1 MGLVGRIFK
10 GDPVIW
16 IIYAALC
23 LISVVE
29 VFSAT
34 SSLTYNVSTHWAP
47 ISHHL
52 RFVFIGF
59 ILTLFVHFI
68 PYNKFRALGAFLFPA
83 SIFMLLYI
91 TFEGYLV
98 NGAARTFSFFGIDFQ
113 PLELGKMSVIILN
126 SILLAGHSMSNF
138 QSKKTFWYVL
148 FITSAVCLGI
158 FRENLSTAG
167 ILFMTSCI
175 MMYIGRIPNG
185 QYFKFMFFIIALV
198 IAGLTLLFV
207 LPDSDS
213 GLLHRLGTWKTRIV
227 DFVTPVG
234 GDPGSY
240 NYADNQQVAS
250 ANIAIA
256 SSNFF
261 GCMPGNSVQRD
272 FLPQAYSDFIYAIII
287 EELGLFGGIIVAGL
301 YIFLF
306 IRVGRIVKTCNSVFG
321 AYLVMGISIIMVLQA
336 LVNMSV
342 NVGLLPVTGQPLP
355 LISRGGTSFLIN
367 SIYIGMIL
375 SVSRATGVDSYTFD
389 NFEAE
394 EKSNNE
400 NVSNT
405 GEVLVNSEVVNDD
418 DFKEDNK
425 ENNE

>member
-1 MGLVGRIFK
+1 MGLVGKIFK

-34 SSLTYNVSTHWAP
+34 SSLTYKVSTHWAP

-52 RFVFIGF
+52 KFVFGGF
-59 ILTLFVHFI
+59 ILALLVHLV
-68 PYNKFRALGAFLFPA
+68 PYNKFRTLGKFLFPI
-83 SIFMLLYI
+83 SVFMLIYI
-91 TFEGYLV
+91 TVDGLLV

-113 PLELGKMSVIILN
+113 PLELGKMSVIILT
-126 SILLAGHSMSNF
+126 SMLLAGHSMSNF
-138 QSKKTFWYVL
+138 QSKQTFIYILVV
-148 FITSAVCLGI
+148 TVPVCGLI
-158 FRENLSTAG
+158 FRENLSTSG
-167 ILFMTSCI
+167 ILFITVC
-175 MMYIGRIPNG
+175 MMMFVGRIPNS
-185 QYFKFMFFIIALV
+185 QFLKFVAAIIASGVLAV
-198 IAGLTLLFV
+198 TLLFV

-234 GDPGSY
+234 GDPSTY

-256 SSNFF
+256 SSNLW

-287 EELGLFGGIIVAGL
+287 EELGLFGGILVAGL

-336 LVNMSV
+336 LVNMAV
-342 NVGLLPVTGQPLP
+342 NVGLIPVTGQPLP
-355 LISRGGTSFLIN
+355 LISRGGTSFVIN

-375 SVSRATGVDSYTFD
+375 SVSRATGVDSCAFES
-389 NFEAE
+389 FEAE
-394 EKSNNE
+394 DKDNNE

-405 GEVLVNSEVVNDD
+405 NEVLVNSEVANDNV
-418 DFKEDNK
+418 FKKDNK

>member
-1 MGLVGRIFK
+1 MGLVGKIFK

-34 SSLTYNVSTHWAP
+34 SSLTYKVSTHWTP

-52 RFVFIGF
+52 KFVFGGF
-59 ILTLFVHFI
+59 ILALLVHLV
-68 PYNKFRALGAFLFPA
+68 PYNKFRTLGKFLFPI
-83 SIFMLLYI
+83 SVFMLIYI
-91 TFEGYLV
+91 TVDGLLV

-113 PLELGKMSVIILN
+113 PLELGKMSVIILT
-126 SILLAGHSMSNF
+126 SMLLAGHSMSNF
-138 QSKKTFWYVL
+138 QSKQTFIYILVV
-148 FITSAVCLGI
+148 TVPVCGLI

-167 ILFMTSCI
+167 ILFITVC
-175 MMYIGRIPNG
+175 MMMFVGRIPNS
-185 QYFKFMFFIIALV
+185 QFFKFMAAIIASVVLAV
-198 IAGLTLLFV
+198 TLLFV

-234 GDPGSY
+234 GDPVSY
-240 NYADNQQVAS
+240 NYGDHQQVSS

-287 EELGLFGGIIVAGL
+287 EELGLFGGILVAGL

-321 AYLVMGISIIMVLQA
+321 AYLVMGISIIIVLQA
-336 LVNMSV
+336 LVNMGV
-342 NVGLLPVTGQPLP
+342 NVGLFPVTGQPLP
-355 LISRGGTSFLIN
+355 LISRGGTSFVIN

-375 SVSRATGVDSYTFD
+375 SVSRETGGDSYA
-389 NFEAE
+389 FESFE
-394 EKSNNE
+394 TEDKGKNE
-400 NVSNT
+400 NVSNND
-405 GEVLVNSEVVNDD
+405 EVLVGSEVVNDNVL
-418 DFKEDNK
+418 KEDNK

>member
-1 MGLVGRIFK
+1 MGLVGKIFK

-52 RFVFIGF
+52 KFVFGGF
-59 ILTLFVHFI
+59 VLALVVHLV
-68 PYNKFRALGAFLFPA
+68 PYNKFRSLGKILFPL
-83 SIFMLLYI
+83 SVFMLIYI
-91 TFEGYLV
+91 TVDGLLV

-113 PLELGKMSVIILN
+113 PLELGKMSVIILT
-126 SILLAGHSMSNF
+126 SMLLAGHSMSNF
-138 QSKKTFWYVL
+138 QSKQTFIYILVV
-148 FITSAVCLGI
+148 TVPVCGLI
-158 FRENLSTAG
+158 FRENLSTSG
-167 ILFMTSCI
+167 ILFITVCI
-175 MMYIGRIPNG
+175 MMYVGRIPNG
-185 QYFKFMFFIIALV
+185 QFFKFMSAIIASAVL
-198 IAGLTLLFV
+198 ALTLLFV

-234 GDPGSY
+234 GDPSTY

-287 EELGLFGGIIVAGL
+287 EELGLFGGILVAGL
-301 YIFLF
+301 YLFLF

-321 AYLVMGISIIMVLQA
+321 AYLVMGISIIIVLQA
-336 LVNMSV
+336 LVNMGV
-342 NVGLLPVTGQPLP
+342 NVGLFPVTGQPLP
-355 LISRGGTSFLIN
+355 LISRGGTSFVIN

-375 SVSRATGVDSYTFD
+375 SVSRETGITSYSVEGSSD
-389 NFEAE
+389 EVKPNDEAVPA
-394 EKSNNE
+394 SD
-400 NVSNT
+400 
-405 GEVLVNSEVVNDD
+405 EVLVNSESTNDNVFKD
-418 DFKEDNK
+418 DKK

>member
-1 MGLVGRIFK
+1 MGLVGKIFK

-34 SSLTYNVSTHWAP
+34 SSLTYKVSTHWAP

-52 RFVFIGF
+52 KFVFGGF
-59 ILTLFVHFI
+59 ILALLVHLV
-68 PYNKFRALGAFLFPA
+68 PYNKFRTVGKFLFPI
-83 SIFMLLYI
+83 SVFMLIYI
-91 TFEGYLV
+91 TVDGLLV

-113 PLELGKMSVIILN
+113 PLELGKMSVIILT
-126 SILLAGHSMSNF
+126 SMLLAGHSMSNF
-138 QSKKTFWYVL
+138 QSKQTFIYILVV
-148 FITSAVCLGI
+148 TVPVCGLI

-167 ILFMTSCI
+167 ILFITVC
-175 MMYIGRIPNG
+175 MMMFVGRIPNS
-185 QYFKFMFFIIALV
+185 QFFKFMAAIIASVVLAV
-198 IAGLTLLFV
+198 TLLFV

-240 NYADNQQVAS
+240 NYGDNQQVAS

-287 EELGLFGGIIVAGL
+287 EELGLFGGILVAGL

-321 AYLVMGISIIMVLQA
+321 AYLVMGISIIIVLQA
-336 LVNMSV
+336 LVNMGV
-342 NVGLLPVTGQPLP
+342 NVGLFPVTGQPLP
-355 LISRGGTSFLIN
+355 LISRGGTSFVIN

-375 SVSRATGVDSYTFD
+375 SVSRETGGDSYAFES
-389 NFEAE
+389 FEAE
-394 EKSNNE
+394 DNGKNE
-400 NVSNT
+400 NVSNND
-405 GEVLVNSEVVNDD
+405 EVLVGSEVVNDNVL
-418 DFKEDNK
+418 KEDNK